1 MSAINSHFARFP
13 LPDSGIAVLTH
24 LRVFRVSGP
33 GTDTFLQGQFSQNLA
48 EVTSGHAPRAAAS
61 NPKGRTYLLT
71 RMVREDADI
80 LLAIPD
86 SIADHACAQLNK
98 YLMLFRGTTMTPE
111 PDYRVCGLLGADAA
125 AALTG
130 SATDGL
136 NKPCDV
142 LQLAYSRHLIRTES
156 TATGLARHELWGPVA
171 GTDGNQRADTITE
184 TDWLASEIAAGVASL
199 SPETIE
205 SYVPQML
212 NWQHLNGVHFKK
224 GCYTGQEVIARMHY
238 LGQLKKSLFRLACPP
253 GSPVAHP
260 GTVIVANE
268 RQAGEVINA
277 AAYSDGHQE
286 LLAVLRHD
294 TVAGPLQ
301 LGDDNGP
308 VLTIDTLPYP
318 VPEQD
323 AAEPAPKDT

>member
-1 MSAINSHFARFP
+1 MSAINSHFAHFP
-13 LPDSGIAVLTH
+13 LPDSGIAELTY

-71 RMVREDADI
+71 RMVREGADV

-98 YLMLFRGTTMTPE
+98 YLMLFRGTTMTPA
-111 PDYRVCGLLGADAA
+111 PDYRIFGLLGSDATE
-125 AALTG
+125 ALTG
-130 SATDGL
+130 STDGL
-136 NKPCDV
+136 NQPCDV
-142 LQLAYSRHLIRTES
+142 LQLDDNRHLIRTES
-156 TATGLARHELWGPVA
+156 TATGLIRHELWGRPVDS
-171 GTDGNQRADTITE
+171 TDGHHRAGTITE
-184 TDWLASEIAAGVASL
+184 SDWLASEIAAGVASL

-253 GSPVAHP
+253 GSPVAQP

-301 LGDDNGP
+301 LGDSNGP
-308 VLTIDTLPYP
+308 ALMIDTLPYP